1 MAAFPVSP
9 HTHKCSRGHPVS
21 AHLGGQSM
29 MSQSS
34 CSHTVSQEAPA
45 PADLSVGVRGLTG
58 WPGSCQVCPVFPLAQ
73 ALSGRPCACA
83 QPPAPR
89 GVQGAS
95 QVPLRPTLIPALAG
109 KFIQCHNWLCCVLL
123 CFLVFFFFGGGVTCL
138 PLYSITEAPS
148 VTMGFGGW
156 LGPDQNR
163 SHTP

>member
-1 MAAFPVSP
+1 
-9 HTHKCSRGHPVS
+9 
-21 AHLGGQSM
+21 M

-123 CFLVFFFFGGGVTCL
+123 CFLVFFFFWGGSNLSTSL
-138 PLYSITEAPS
+138 LH
-148 VTMGFGGW
+148 
-156 LGPDQNR
+156 NR
-163 SHTP
+163 SSVSDNGLWRLARARSESQPHPVKSWQQESLVGLPGESE